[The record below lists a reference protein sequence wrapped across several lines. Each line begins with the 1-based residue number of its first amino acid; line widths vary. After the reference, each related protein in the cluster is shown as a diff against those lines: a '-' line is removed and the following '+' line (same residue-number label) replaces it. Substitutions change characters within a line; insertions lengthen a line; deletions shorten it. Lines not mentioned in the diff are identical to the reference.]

1 MFGRIRMKANEAF
14 KKFFSLGALKR
25 ATIYL
30 FTLMILSVLLLPLA
44 LFQPWRYLNIAHP
57 SDLILPKDP
66 MKTPKLIIIEAPKL
80 KLEDHKEELHPKLP
94 PLYTKLPSDLP
105 KEVQDYIEK
114 RNALVLKLKEDYI
127 SSNTT
132 EASDSAFKKLIAD
145 ENKIIELLP
154 FQNSSQEGFI
164 ATKKGQNTNE
174 FIIFDSS
181 FNIVEQT
188 ILGPKF
194 RYIVSANHMDR
205 CWIYCGSTG
214 ATGIHLFYEQI
225 SFSDGKYASKVRGV
239 GFYDNFLFPLATMKI
254 IHPDT
259 NPEMAVHIKS
269 PTYGESIISF
279 VTAGFFSIGLLVLL
293 LLYIISLVQKNKQ
306 NKAKN

>member
-1 MFGRIRMKANEAF
+1 MKA
-14 KKFFSLGALKR
+14 
-25 ATIYL
+25 
-30 FTLMILSVLLLPLA
+30 
-44 LFQPWRYLNIAHP
+44 
-57 SDLILPKDP
+57 
-66 MKTPKLIIIEAPKL
+66 PKLIIIEAPKL
-80 KLEDHKEELHPKLP
+80 KLENHKEELHPKLP

-225 SFSDGKYASKVRGV
+225 SFSDGKYASKVYGV

-254 IHPDT
+254 IHKDT
-259 NPEMAVHIKS
+259 NPTIKIHI
-269 PTYGESIISF
+269 PTPKGHMLISAYDLIGIMPIPPLVKISF
-279 VTAGFFSIGLLVLL
+279 SIRFLGSINSILLFLGIIIL
-293 LLYIISLVQKNKQ
+293 ALFLAYIGIILAQKHTPRKETPCEP
-306 NKAKN
+306 